1 MIRLKNTGRLL
12 TVTALAAST
21 AMTGPLAALAQGA
34 EGRPPAIEEA
44 APEAPRGRAA
54 EPEAPAERPAPRRQR
69 EAAPEAEA
77 PAERPAPRRQREAA
91 PEPEADAPAE
101 RPAPRRQREAAPEA
115 EAPAER
121 PAPRRQREA
130 APEDAPQRAR
140 QAEPD
145 APAEEPAPRRGRERA
160 PEPDAAPARGNA
172 AEPGQAR
179 EPEAPAER
187 PAPRRDRAPAPEGQA
202 EPERPRAPADAERPP
217 EPNGQPRR
225 GEPRE
230 PNRPRAPG
238 EPEAPAGERPAR
250 SADPAPD
257 SGPARNAP
265 QGNPAELP
273 ADAGTQNDL
282 SNGATGTRNGAE
294 PAARPPAAAAP
305 GTRPAGTGE
314 TPAAPPTATPGA
326 QPATPP
332 VPGAQPPAAGVNPA
346 EPLAPQ
352 TAPTDPALR
361 GPNGA
366 PVAPGTPPTPPVPNG
381 ALPAPGTIPGQPAP
395 AAPGTP
401 PTPPL
406 PNGALP
412 APGTPAPGQQAVAP
426 PPVENPRPVAAD
438 VQTAPVPAGG
448 VATNDARV
456 QQLAAPVQV
465 RPITAEQGQRLEAP
479 PQVVLPNDVRVERVG
494 DRDVLSLVGA
504 GIAGAAAGAAA
515 AYFIRSDDTDRLVV
529 DSRDVYYERLP
540 RGLTRQI
547 ITRPNGIQVI
557 TIENEYGDVIQRS
570 RIAADGRETVLFYD
584 PYAEDDNRPDYYY
597 DAGADLPPLRLEIP
611 QDRYIVDV
619 AQPNEELYYDTLV
632 APPVETVERI
642 YSINEVRR
650 SERIRDKVRRID
662 LNTINFAFGSA
673 EIEQS
678 EVDNLQAL
686 ADAVKRVVDQNP
698 GEVFLLE
705 GHTDAVGSNV
715 ANLALSDRRA
725 EAVAKALTEYFEIP
739 AENIVTQG
747 YGEEDLKVDTQEANR
762 ENRRVTLR
770 RITPLVKPVETSQ
783 AN

>member
-54 EPEAPAERPAPRRQR
+54 EPEAPAERPAPRG
-69 EAAPEAEA
+69 
-77 PAERPAPRRQREAA
+77 QREAA
-91 PEPEADAPAE
+91 PEPEADAPTE

-140 QAEPD
+140 QPEPD

-160 PEPDAAPARGNA
+160 PEPDAAPARGDT
-172 AEPGQAR
+172 AEPEQAR

-187 PAPRRDRAPAPEGQA
+187 PAPRGDRALAPEGQA
-202 EPERPRAPADAERPP
+202 EPARPRAPADAERPP
-217 EPNGQPRR
+217 EPEGQPRR
-225 GEPRE
+225 
-230 PNRPRAPG
+230 G

-250 SADPAPD
+250 PADPAPD

-282 SNGATGTRNGAE
+282 SNGAPGTRNGAE

-305 GTRPAGTGE
+305 GSRPAGTGE
-314 TPAAPPTATPGA
+314 TPAAPPAA

-332 VPGAQPPAAGVNPA
+332 VPGAQPPAAGVNPV

-361 GPNGA
+361 GPDGA

-381 ALPAPGTIPGQPAP
+381 ALPAPGTVPGQPVP
-395 AAPGTP
+395 ATPGTP
-401 PTPPL
+401 PSPPL

-412 APGTPAPGQQAVAP
+412 APGTPAPDQQAVAP

-465 RPITAEQGQRLEAP
+465 QPITAVQGQRLEAP
-479 PQVVLPNDVRVERVG
+479 PQIVLPNDVQVVERVG

-547 ITRPNGIQVI
+547 ITRPNGVQVI

-611 QDRYIVDV
+611 EDRYIVDV
-619 AQPNEELYYDTLV
+619 AQPDEELYYDTLV

-642 YSINEVRR
+642 YSVNEVRR

-747 YGEEDLKVDTQEANR
+747 YGEEDLKIDTQEANR